1 MFVLCAWQVLVQQN
15 LSGGLVLEVLV
26 IIVSIIVI
34 ALLLR
39 CKYQRV
45 KMAIKTLIAYTL
57 NLYPSVHPFLTLLKT
72 CN

>member
-1 MFVLCAWQVLVQQN
+1 MLVLCAWQVLVQQN

-34 ALLLR
+34 ALLLW
-39 CKYQRV
+39 CMYQRV

-57 NLYPSVHPFLTLLKT
+57 ISTHLHTHSSLS
-72 CN
+72 